1 MKQFSINIPKLKE
14 IEQMVWRI
22 AQDICVK
29 LTENI
34 LEELDQYIAEHR
46 DTGRYKLKEKRP
58 LGINL
63 LFGYVGGETQL
74 LLRPYSVSQTCDEE
88 TAWYDKR
95 GDQTA

>member
-22 AQDICVK
+22 AQDICLK

-34 LEELDQYIAEHR
+34 LEELDQYIAEHL
-46 DTGRYKLKEKRP
+46 DTDRYKLKEKRP

-63 LFGYVGGETQL
+63 LFGLVEVKRNYYYDREKGENVYL
-74 LLRPYSVSQTCDEE
+74 LDRFIDPSSTV
-88 TAWYDKR
+88 
-95 GDQTA
+95 